1 MMKNILQLKKLPIIA
16 AILVLAI
23 SDSYA
28 QTGPA
33 GIGSSTNNV
42 LWLRSDRGTS
52 TTTNGNPLSGWND
65 FSGNANHSAQ
75 ATGAN
80 QPLYIS
86 AGINGLP
93 TIRFDGNDY
102 LTVPDA
108 DNLDNTNGV
117 SVFVVA
123 KPDVVSNPAKGLVSK
138 RVDSSTERAYSLF
151 IGENSN
157 SYIIFDAGNNRIRGS
172 SSYTTDPQVFSAVYN
187 GALGSNQSKIFSN
200 GTLYTEGTGP
210 SSLGNY
216 SSDLHIGIL
225 NPGYAQGLAG
235 DISEVIVYRSSLN
248 FAERSI
254 VEAYLGNRYNISLG
268 NTSYS
273 SSTFNQ
279 DIVGIGFSE
288 GDKLSNTPNVGS
300 GILLSERNNTL
311 DEANEFVFA
320 GHDGT
325 VHGHNISDLPTISG
339 VNLDQRWDRIYYIER
354 VQGGTIDNGTT
365 DIQII
370 FDFNEAGLSFSTDKV
385 YYILYRSGTSGS
397 FSEVPGGTG
406 AASDG
411 KVSINISSAN
421 FVSGYYTIARSDQEI
436 KTWYVL
442 NDGYWDDYNTWSL
455 KPTEPDNPS
464 NDIPGVMDRVVV
476 QDNKAVTVRLD
487 NTQSGVLDVIDGTVD
502 FGTTTGNAFSSITGQ
517 INGKIRLAADN
528 FPSGDA
534 SGFASAST
542 GGTVIYYGAGYDL
555 GVTRTFR
562 NMVVDLDDAANQLI
576 LLTNYTLNGSLTI
589 SNGELHFG
597 NTSTTARTLTVY
609 EHLEVG
615 ANGKILTGTGI
626 TRHQFNLYGDFT
638 NYGNVQFTTR
648 AAVNYTVDNA
658 DGIVDVNFRSATR
671 NQNMLLEGPTR
682 FYRIAIEKGTTN
694 TYELYM
700 EATDASYF
708 SLLGY
713 AAQGHP
719 DQAQLAVNNNAFGL
733 AYGTVRVGPN
743 ITIDRLNQGGNYNVS
758 ENAILWV
765 DGGSVTKPSGT
776 GEAVVVYG
784 RIKISSGTFT
794 SNAPSGITARL
805 NGVFEST
812 GGTTVI
818 SQFRTSVYGTQHI
831 GGYIQTGGNV
841 TVNGT
846 AANTNYYSFSLSYEG
861 NVFSLTGGTM
871 TINGTNSRGAI
882 FINSDPVN
890 VNVSA
895 SATMNL
901 IATNTTPFR
910 ITSRAPLPTVTLSR
924 SGAAG
929 DRSFILV
936 GGIVGTDASNQAELP
951 ALPLVTKGSFT
962 INNDIIFD
970 PRGEDVTIGRS
981 YTIGSNSSY
990 NAYSNTTTFSGATTN
1005 YSISINASATTKY
1018 FHNLAFNNS
1027 GYTGTLNTSD
1037 ITIGNNLTITAGTF
1051 GTGDRTVT
1059 VRGDITNSGTIT
1071 STTGKVLITQRGRVH
1086 TVNLTNGG
1094 SYTSVPTVTFSAGT
1108 ATAIAIF
1115 NGTPSAGNPL
1125 PISKIVITN
1134 TGSGYTAVPAV
1145 NITGGG
1151 GAIATAVIGTTHI
1164 LGGDGNGV
1172 FGNLDIDE
1180 VHPSEAAGK
1189 VEVTYLTAKQTVSGT
1204 FTLTNGILDLRTNNL
1219 TILGS
1224 LSTEDRAN
1232 YSVTKM
1238 IRSGGVHS
1246 DGGLTRRIISDN
1258 IPYLYPF
1265 GVYTSTGNGNRYTP
1279 AVQTFSSVIDE
1290 GLVTINPV
1298 DYELPTLAPSA
1309 QSALRYYWRVRAND
1323 FDNTP
1328 LVFNDFYFYNIPNT
1342 YIGGVTPPA
1351 AWVIGKI
1358 VNLIRVEK
1366 PGNRSWSNPTR
1377 LLGLHFTH
1385 QSANESGATPPTLET
1400 GEFTAGHNTRFQGT
1414 VKVFFSR
1421 LRGTSAAQRLWGEV
1435 ASWTTLAQ
1443 VATRFG
1449 LTPQQVM
1456 DQPNIWHLSDNPQS
1470 NAGTPTTGDKV
1481 VIGWVPWDDPVVA
1494 YRGDPHNIRNNGGT
1508 INCAELI
1515 FNPMKTAS
1523 GDPAPRQYWDTY
1535 FFRPTITLTGGTT
1548 LVTPIIS
1555 GEGTIRNRDQDTD
1568 FSNID
1573 LGDFVAQDSSYM
1585 LYEIFGAVT
1594 NLNNIPESL
1603 PNLIIAPDGWGEFDK
1618 AAVIP
1623 KDITVNNNL
1632 EVHGAARLRL
1642 NTGVLGNIYIK
1653 GDLRLQQAYRYDL
1666 GIYYTNTRFEFQNSG
1681 TPRTV
1686 TIEGDIYTEGTVGL
1700 YVLTPSTTP
1709 IQHTLNLYGSYIQN
1723 ATASVLGA
1731 GQPIFRLWTATDQD
1745 RVLLNLVGSTDAL
1758 LSGTNTTTT
1767 AILYNLQVDKG
1778 TSTTT
1783 LATINIPFTLNG
1795 PTNGLSEEKALQLK
1809 NGKLTL
1815 NNSAININLST
1826 GGDDFYIPST
1836 SGLVVQS
1843 GTVNVSGANNGI
1855 LLDGL
1860 LRVEAGGT
1868 INMDGGAGFNNYI
1881 EYSSSGNAA
1890 IEVTGGTFTVGSQ
1903 IRRGTSNPAGVLRYT
1918 QTAGN
1923 VVVGKNAAP
1932 VANRGT
1938 FEVLNTGSR
1947 FIYTGGT
1954 LTIVRPQT
1962 LATEATVLLEPAVGS
1977 AGNTTLQLGNAD
1989 TPAASVITLKS
2000 TIALGN
2006 LTVDGASTTA
2016 RLKDR
2021 DLTVNRDL
2029 TIGAGCSFD
2038 GTGFFSLTVNRHLV
2052 NSGTANLNVDT
2063 LFLTGSS
2070 TFPSAAMQNITGNV
2084 RVNHLVVE
2092 PEASVTLQPASSLE
2106 IDGNLFLNSGQLVDG
2121 ANIITVKGDVT
2132 NNASH
2137 VSSNPGVGG
2146 MVFAGSALQ
2155 RIYGTGQFGRI
2166 EVNNSNGVQL
2176 ENSIS
2181 LNNHLTI
2188 TNGILQLQSNKLTL
2202 GLNADIFGGPFNDN
2216 KMIAVGGG
2224 DFLQGI
2230 QKTFPE
2236 VASATPTDPYNENDP
2251 AYSYDFTFPI
2261 GVDNGTV
2268 KKYTPVD
2275 FHVASSA
2282 TQGSVNLYPVNRKH
2296 ITFDAT
2302 QTDVLQYYWI
2312 MNSSGLSNFTSL
2324 IHTHY
2329 KDIAPG
2335 NDVVGDE
2342 SAYIGAKLYDNF
2354 WAKYEEKDEVIGPPY
2369 EPAIEVVYEGL
2380 DYVAFVSDGV
2390 NTITGEYT
2398 AGIQPH
2404 IPDLVPLFYSRKNGD
2419 WTDADTWE
2427 REDGGIVPEGG
2438 PVGQR
2443 VHIRTAHTVT
2453 IPETANFRRA
2463 YRTTINGRL
2472 NLGTT
2477 KNHILGYVSGTGTL
2491 SSATSSLPAGD
2502 YSAFFACGTGG
2513 TMEWTGGT
2521 YGLPSSIT
2529 SYNNLTI
2536 TGTGTKTFP
2545 NTNITIC
2552 GDLRIEG
2559 NVTLKQAGVGAGFL
2573 NTFIEKN
2580 VYLLNT
2586 TIWDMNTRARIFLK
2600 GDFLKDINAR
2610 INTSGYSGHSFE
2622 LRGVDQEFSGNFIS
2636 TSKFYVLKYNHSGI
2650 ALMNGPVDVSL
2661 ALLLTNGRVFTT
2673 STNILRATRTPVG
2686 SGLSEVVNGFVEG
2699 PISINLRSSD
2709 SPVKYIPVGR
2719 NNVRKF
2725 IYPLDIPSTIGTWIG
2740 EYFNTS
2746 PTNHTPS
2753 MSHENKVGPILT
2765 VSQSEYWQ
2773 LTAPLDHASHLQLT
2787 FNGTSDIA
2795 AAVGNKDNL
2804 RIVYWN
2810 GTHWQM
2816 LGTGATITDQFTGT
2830 ITSTGSLGTFKFTGT
2845 QQYFTI
2851 GAIEEVELLTA
2862 TITSANQSIC
2872 QSDTYNLEVAIVGNY
2887 PNFEVDY
2894 SIGAAN
2900 FTESGISTLDPTITL
2915 SVPDLSLGVNT
2926 ITLTAIR
2933 DSDSPINTGN
2943 IIGTT
2948 SVTVTV
2954 YADHPKPP
2962 TDPYPTVTSGGNICG
2977 ATTTTVELDGSVVG
2991 FTYELFR
2998 DGIYFDNLPGTGG
3011 PLTFYDI
3018 DQEGIYTVEA
3028 YNTSFPSCVANMN
3041 GFADIVF
3048 GSAASAQV
3056 TSLISDANICEGI
3069 PVEMQIT
3076 FTGTPPFTFTVEDN
3090 YGGIWAGN
3098 VVDVGDLTGLGP
3110 YTYNFTIPDQY
3121 PTWTAPDLPNIYNY
3135 NVTAIDDSSGCVGG
3149 NIVGTGVN
3157 VNVYKTP
3164 ETGPQYHVPNT
3175 FGE

>member
-1 MMKNILQLKKLPIIA
+1 MVASILSTTKKYLITTIF
-16 AILVLAI
+16 LVVKLTLTF
-23 SDSYA
+23 A
-28 QTGPA
+28 QTGPG
-33 GIGSSTNNV
+33 GIGTSSTNV
-42 LWLRSDRGTS
+42 LWLRADQGLPPLIA
-52 TTTNGNPLSGWND
+52 NGDPVSAWND
-65 FSGNANHSAQ
+65 ISGNANHSAQ

-117 SVFVVA
+117 SIFVVA

-172 SSYTTDPQVFSAVYN
+172 SSYTTDPQIFSAVYN
-187 GALGSNQSKIFSN
+187 GTLGSNQSKIFSN
-200 GTLYTEGTGP
+200 GTLYTQGTGP
-210 SSLGNY
+210 LSLGNY
-216 SSDLHIGIL
+216 SSNLLIGIL

-273 SSTFNQ
+273 STTFNQ

-325 VHGHNISDLPTISG
+325 VHGHNISDLPTIPG

-354 VQGGTIDNGTT
+354 VQGGTIDDGTT

-370 FDFNEAGLSFSTDKV
+370 FDFNEAGLSLSTDKV

-406 AASDG
+406 AGSDG
-411 KVSINISSAN
+411 KVSINLSSAN
-421 FVSGYYTIARSDQEI
+421 FASGYYTIARSDQEI

-442 NDGYWDDYNTWSL
+442 NDGFWDDYNTWSL

-464 NDIPGVMDRVVV
+464 NHIPGVMDRVVV
-476 QDNKAVTVRLD
+476 QNNKAVTVRFD
-487 NTQSGVLDVIDGTVD
+487 NTQSGILDVIDGTVD
-502 FGTTTGNAFSSITGQ
+502 FGITTGNTFSSITGQ
-517 INGKIRLAADN
+517 SNGKIRLAADN

-542 GGTVIYYGAGYDL
+542 GGTVIYYGAGYDI

-562 NMVVDLDDAANQLI
+562 NMVVDLDNAANQLI

-609 EHLEVG
+609 EHVEVG
-615 ANGKILTGTGI
+615 VNGKIRTGTGI
-626 TRHQFNLYGDFT
+626 TRHQLNLYGDFT

-671 NQNMLLEGPTR
+671 NQNMTLEGPTR

-700 EATDASYF
+700 EATDAAYF
-708 SLLGY
+708 SLFGY

-719 DQAQLAVNNNAFGL
+719 DQAQLAINNNAFGL

-758 ENAILWV
+758 ENAVLWV

-784 RIKISSGTFT
+784 KIKTSAGTFT
-794 SNAPSGITARL
+794 SNAPSGITSRL

-846 AANTNYYSFSLSYEG
+846 AANTNYYSFTLSYEG
-861 NVFSLTGGTM
+861 NVFTLTGGTM
-871 TINGTNSRGAI
+871 TVNGTNSLGAI

-910 ITSRAPLPTVTLSR
+910 ITTKAPLPTVTLSR

-929 DRSFILV
+929 NRSFILV
-936 GGIVGTDASNQAELP
+936 GGTVGTDASNQAELP

-962 INNDIIFD
+962 INNDITFD

-981 YTIGSNSSY
+981 YTIGSNASY
-990 NAYSNTTTFSGATTN
+990 NAFSNTTTFSGATSN
-1005 YSISINASATTKY
+1005 YSILINATATTKY

-1027 GYTGTLNTSD
+1027 GYTGTLSTSD

-1094 SYTSVPTVTFSAGT
+1094 SYESVPTVSFSGGT

-1115 NGTPSAGNPL
+1115 NGTPAAGNAL

-1134 TGSGYTAVPAV
+1134 TGSGYIAAPTVS
-1145 NITGGG
+1145 ISGGG
-1151 GAIATAVIGTTHI
+1151 GATATALIGTTHE
-1164 LGGDGNGV
+1164 LGGNGNGV
-1172 FGNLDIDE
+1172 FGNLEIDE

-1189 VEVTYLTAKQTVSGT
+1189 VDVTYLTAKQTVSGT
-1204 FTLTNGILDLRTNNL
+1204 FTLTNGILDLITNNL

-1246 DGGLTRRIISDN
+1246 DGGLTRRISDN

-1385 QSANESGATPPTLET
+1385 QSANESGASPPTLET

-1456 DQPNIWHLSDNPQS
+1456 DQPNLWHLSDNPQS

-1568 FSNID
+1568 FSSID

-1585 LYEIFGAVT
+1585 LYEIFGNVT
-1594 NLNNIPESL
+1594 LNNISEVH
-1603 PNLIIAPDGWGEFDK
+1603 PNLMIAPDGWGANDR
-1618 AAVIP
+1618 AAIIP
-1623 KDITVNNNL
+1623 KSITVNNNL

-1642 NTGVLGNIYIK
+1642 NTGADGDLYIK
-1653 GDLRLQQAYRYDL
+1653 GDLRLLRATREATT
-1666 GIYYTNTRFEFQNSG
+1666 YTNTRFEFQNSG
-1681 TPRTV
+1681 TSRTV

-1700 YVLTPSTTP
+1700 YVLTPGTTP

-1745 RVLLNLVGSTDAL
+1745 RVLLNLFGSTDAL

-1767 AILYNLQVDKG
+1767 ATLYNLQVDKG
-1778 TSTTT
+1778 TSTST

-1809 NGKLTL
+1809 NGKLIL
-1815 NNSAININLST
+1815 NNSGININLST
-1826 GGDDFYIPST
+1826 GGGDFYIPST
-1836 SGLVVQS
+1836 SGLVVQT

-1868 INMDGGAGFNNYI
+1868 INMDGGAGVNNYI
-1881 EYSSSGNAA
+1881 EYSSSGNAT

-1923 VVVGKNAAP
+1923 VIVGKNAAP
-1932 VANRGT
+1932 VANRGM

-1962 LATEATVLLEPAVGS
+1962 AATEATVLLEPAVGS

-1989 TPAASVITLKS
+1989 TPAASIITLKS

-2006 LTVDGASTTA
+2006 VIVDGESTTA

-2038 GTGFFSLTVNRHLV
+2038 GTGSFSLTVNRHLV
-2052 NSGTANLNVDT
+2052 NSGSANLNVDT

-2121 ANIITVKGDVT
+2121 ANTITVKGDVT

-2137 VSSNPGVGG
+2137 ASADPNNGG
-2146 MVFAGSALQ
+2146 LVFGGSALQ

-2166 EVNNSNGVQL
+2166 EVDNANGVQL

-2202 GLNADIFGGPFNDN
+2202 GLNANIFGGPFDDN

-2230 QKTFPE
+2230 QKTFPT
-2236 VASATPTDPYNENDP
+2236 VLPGAVPTDPYNEADP
-2251 AYSYDFTFPI
+2251 AYTDGYSFTFPI
-2261 GVDNGTV
+2261 GIDNGSV
-2268 KKYTPVD
+2268 KKYTPVE
-2275 FHVASSA
+2275 FFVASNA

-2296 ITFDAT
+2296 ITFDDT

-2312 MNSSGLSNFTSL
+2312 MNSSGLSNFTTL
-2324 IHTHY
+2324 IKTHY
-2329 KDIAPG
+2329 KDA
-2335 NDVVGDE
+2335 DVVGDE
-2342 SAYIGAKLYDNF
+2342 SAYIGARLFDNF
-2354 WAKYEEKDEVIGPPY
+2354 WAKYEEDAGPPV
-2369 EPAIEVVYEGL
+2369 IEVVYEND
-2380 DYVAFVSDGV
+2380 DYIAFVYDGADQV
-2390 NTITGEYT
+2390 TGEYT
-2398 AGIQPH
+2398 AGIEPH
-2404 IPDLVPLFYSRKNGD
+2404 IPDQVPIFYSKQDGE
-2419 WTDADTWE
+2419 WTDPNTWE
-2427 REDGGIVPEGG
+2427 REDGGVVPANG
-2438 PVGQR
+2438 PSGQR

-2453 IPETANFRRA
+2453 VSSNFRRA

-2472 NLGTT
+2472 ELGTT
-2477 KNHILGYVSGTGTL
+2477 INHILGYVSGTGTL
-2491 SSATSSLPAGD
+2491 SIERSSLPAGD

-2513 TMEWTGGT
+2513 TMEWAGGT

-2545 NTNITIC
+2545 NVNMTIC

-2559 NVTLKQAGVGAGFL
+2559 SVTLKQAGTGSGYYDIRILGSAYIL
-2573 NTFIEKN
+2573 NTS
-2580 VYLLNT
+2580 V
-2586 TIWDMNTRARIFLK
+2586 WDMNTRVRIFIS
-2600 GDFLKDINAR
+2600 KDISKDAGAR
-2610 INTSGYSGHSFE
+2610 LSTSGYSGHSFE
-2622 LRGVDQEFSGNFIS
+2622 FNGADQTFNGNFTG
-2636 TSKFYVLKYNHSGI
+2636 TSRFYVLKYNNTGI
-2650 ALMNGPVDVSL
+2650 VTMNGPADVSL
-2661 ALLLTNGRVFTT
+2661 LLYLTNGRIQTT
-2673 STNILRATRTPVG
+2673 TTNILRATRTPIG
-2686 SGLSEVVNGFVEG
+2686 NGLYEVVNGFVEG

-2709 SPVKYIPVGR
+2709 SPNKFLPVGK
-2719 NNVRKF
+2719 NNIRKF
-2725 IYPLDIPSTIGTWIG
+2725 VYPLDIPSSIGTWIG

-2746 PTNHTPS
+2746 PGLAGMSPLS
-2753 MSHENKVGPILT
+2753 MDPPLETI
-2765 VSQSEYWQ
+2765 SQSEYWRITGPAGVASRIR
-2773 LTAPLDHASHLQLT
+2773 LTLD
-2787 FNGTSDIA
+2787 GTSDVA
-2795 AAVGNKDNL
+2795 AGIGGNLSNL
-2804 RIVYWN
+2804 RIVYWD
-2810 GTHWQM
+2810 GDKWVVA
-2816 LGTGATITDQFTGT
+2816 GGGATVTGT
-2830 ITSTGSLGTFKFTGT
+2830 AASGTISTTGTFTFNGAE
-2845 QQYFTI
+2845 QFFTI
-2851 GAIEEVELLTA
+2851 GAVETVEILTA
-2862 TITSANQSIC
+2862 TISSVSESIC
-2872 QSDTYNLEVAIVGNY
+2872 ESDTYDLEVTIIGNY
-2887 PNFEVDY
+2887 PPFEIDY

-2900 FTESGISTLDPTITL
+2900 YTESNIMDLVHPITL
-2915 SVPDLSLGVNT
+2915 SVPPLALGANT
-2926 ITLTAIR
+2926 VTITAIR
-2933 DSDSPINTGN
+2933 DSDSPVNTGS

-2948 SVTVTV
+2948 NVTVTV
-2954 YADHPKPP
+2954 YANP
-2962 TDPYPTVTSGGNICG
+2962 TAFEVSSGGNICG
-2977 ATTTTVELDGSVVG
+2977 GTTTTIDLSGSEIG
-2991 FTYELFR
+2991 FTYELYR
-2998 DGIYFDNLPGTGG
+2998 NGGLLAGRNLAGTGN
-3011 PLTFYDI
+3011 PLTFPGI
-3018 DQEGIYTVEA
+3018 DQAGTYTVEA
-3028 YNTSFPSCVANMN
+3028 FNNNNPSCRAVMDDNAV
-3041 GFADIVF
+3041 IEF
-3048 GSAASAQV
+3048 GSAATAQITDLV
-3056 TSLISDANICEGI
+3056 TATVCENE
-3069 PVEMQIT
+3069 PVTIEIT
-3076 FTGTPPFTFTVEDN
+3076 FTGQPPFTFTLQDDWGNSWIDQVIDF
-3090 YGGIWAGN
+3090 GGE
-3098 VVDVGDLTGLGP
+3098 P
-3110 YTYNFTIPDQY
+3110 YVTLFTIPDQY
-3121 PTWTAPDLPNIYNY
+3121 PVWNPADLLPKVYTYTISE
-3135 NVTAIDDSSGCVGG
+3135 IEDSSGCTGG
-3149 NIVGTGVN
+3149 VVLPPGTS
-3157 VNVYKTP
+3157 VNVYKIP
-3164 ETGPQYHVPNT
+3164 ETGPQYHIPNI

>member
-23 SDSYA
+23 SDSYS

-33 GIGSSTNNV
+33 GIGSSSNNV

-80 QPLYIS
+80 QPLYILS
-86 AGINGLP
+86 GINGLP
-93 TIRFDGNDY
+93 TIRFDGNDF

-117 SVFVVA
+117 TIFVVA

-172 SSYTTDPQVFSAVYN
+172 SSYTSDPQIFSAVYN
-187 GALGSNQSKIFSN
+187 GSLGSNQSKIFSN
-200 GTLYTEGTGP
+200 GTLYTQGTGP
-210 SSLGNY
+210 SSIGNT
-216 SSDLHIGIL
+216 SSNLHIGIL

-235 DISEVIVYRSSLN
+235 DISEVIIYRRTLN

-268 NTSYS
+268 NTTYS

-288 GDKLSNTPNVGS
+288 GDKLSSTVSVGS

-311 DEANEFVFA
+311 DETNEFVFA

-325 VHGHNISDLPTISG
+325 VHGHNTSDLPTIPD

-365 DIQII
+365 DIQIT
-370 FDFNEAGLSFSTDKV
+370 FDFTEAGLAVSTDKV
-385 YYILYRSGTSGS
+385 YYLLYRSGTLGA
-397 FSEVPGGTG
+397 FSEVLGGTG

-411 KVSINISSAN
+411 KVSINLSSAN
-421 FVSGYYTIARSDQEI
+421 FASGYYTIARSDKEI

-442 NDGYWDDYNTWSL
+442 NDGFWDDYNTWSL

-464 NDIPGVMDRVVV
+464 NDIPGIMDRAVV
-476 QDNKAVTVRLD
+476 QNNKTVTVRLD
-487 NTQSGVLDVIDGTVD
+487 NTQCGTLDVIDGTVD
-502 FGTTTGNAFSSITGQ
+502 FGTTTGNAFSTITGQ
-517 INGKIRLAADN
+517 LNGKIRLAADN

-534 SGFASAST
+534 SGFANAST

-555 GVTRTFR
+555 GITRTFR
-562 NMVVDLDDAANQLI
+562 NMVIDLDDAANQLV

-589 SNGELHFG
+589 SNGELYFG
-597 NTSTTARTLTVY
+597 NASTTARTLTVY
-609 EHLEVG
+609 EHVEVG
-615 ANGKILTGTGI
+615 ATGKIRTGTGI
-626 TRHQFNLYGDFT
+626 TRHQLNLYGDFT

-700 EATDASYF
+700 EAADAAYF

-758 ENAILWV
+758 VNAILWV

-784 RIKISSGTFT
+784 RIKISSGAFT
-794 SNAPSGITARL
+794 SNAPSGITSRL

-846 AANTNYYSFSLSYEG
+846 TANNNYYSFTLSYEG
-861 NVFSLTGGTM
+861 NVFTLTGGTM
-871 TINGTNSRGAI
+871 TVNGTNSLGAI

-901 IATNTTPFR
+901 IATNATPFR

-924 SGAAG
+924 SGAGA
-929 DRSFILV
+929 REFVLV
-936 GGIVGTDASNQAELP
+936 GGRVGTSIDNWADLP

-962 INNDIIFD
+962 INNDITFN

-981 YTIGSNSSY
+981 YTIGSNSNY

-1018 FHNLAFNNS
+1018 FHNLTFNNS

-1037 ITIGNNLTITAGTF
+1037 ITIGNSLTITAGTF
-1051 GTGDRTVT
+1051 ATGDRIVT

-1071 STTGKVLITQRGRVH
+1071 STTGKILITQRGRVH

-1094 SYTSVPTVTFSAGT
+1094 SYTAVPTVTFSAGT

-1134 TGSGYTAVPAV
+1134 TGSGYTATPTV

-1151 GAIATAVIGTTHI
+1151 GAVATAVIGTTHE
-1164 LGGDGNGV
+1164 LGGNGNGV
-1172 FGNLDIDE
+1172 FGNLEVDE

-1246 DGGLTRRIISDN
+1246 DGGLTRRISDN

-1366 PGNRSWSNPTR
+1366 PGNRSWNNPTR

-1456 DQPNIWHLSDNPQS
+1456 DQPNLWHLSDNPQS

-1681 TPRTV
+1681 TSRIV

-1700 YVLTPSTTP
+1700 YVLNPGTTP
-1709 IQHTLNLYGSYIQN
+1709 IEHTLNLYGSYIQN
-1723 ATASVLGA
+1723 ATASILGA
-1731 GQPIFRLWTATDQD
+1731 GQPILRLWTASDQD
-1745 RVLLNLVGSTDAL
+1745 RVLLKLLGASDAL
-1758 LSGTNTTTT
+1758 LSGTNTTTSAT
-1767 AILYNLQVDKG
+1767 LYNLQVDKG

-1795 PTNGLSEEKALQLK
+1795 PTNGLSEEKVLQLK
-1809 NGKLTL
+1809 NGKLIL

-1826 GGDDFYIPST
+1826 GGGDFYIPST
-1836 SGLVVQS
+1836 SGLVVQA
-1843 GTVNVSGANNGI
+1843 GQVNVSGANNGI

-1923 VVVGKNAAP
+1923 VIVGKNAAP

-1954 LTIVRPQT
+1954 LTIVRPQSGIP
-1962 LATEATVLLEPAVGS
+1962 TEASVLLEPAVGS

-1989 TPAASVITLKS
+1989 TPAASIITLKS

-2006 LTVDGASTTA
+2006 LTVGGASTTA

-2029 TIGAGCSFD
+2029 SIGAGCSFD
-2038 GTGFFSLTVNRHLV
+2038 GTGSFSLTVNRHLV
-2052 NSGTANLNVDT
+2052 NSGSANLNVDT

-2106 IDGNLFLNSGQLVDG
+2106 IDGNLFLNRGQLVDG
-2121 ANIITVKGDVT
+2121 ANIITVKGDVI

-2146 MVFAGSALQ
+2146 MVFAGIVLQ

-2166 EVNNSNGVQL
+2166 EINNANGVQL

-2202 GLNADIFGGPFNDN
+2202 GLNSNIFGGPFDDN

-2230 QKTFPE
+2230 QKTFPT
-2236 VASATPTDPYNENDP
+2236 VPSATPTDPYDENDP
-2251 AYSYDFTFPI
+2251 AYTYDFIFPI

-2275 FHVASSA
+2275 FHVASNA

-2302 QTDVLQYYWI
+2302 QTDVLQYYWV
-2312 MNSSGLSNFTSL
+2312 MNSSGLSNFSSL

-2404 IPDLVPLFYSRKNGD
+2404 IPDLVPLFYSKKDGD
-2419 WTDADTWE
+2419 WTDSDTWE
-2427 REDGGIVPEGG
+2427 REDGGVVPEGG

-2529 SYNNLTI
+2529 QYNNLTI
-2536 TGTGTKTFP
+2536 TGSGKKTFP
-2545 NTNITIC
+2545 NTTVTIC

-2559 NVTLKQAGVGAGFL
+2559 NESVTLEMPGVAGYRV
-2573 NTFIEKN
+2573 TFIHGNIYLLGNSTWDILNPTRIRLRGNFTKEGSARLKTYN
-2580 VYLLNT
+2580 SSTQYFWFEGTETQILDGDFSGINGFGGVEMYNSGIVQLNGHVDVAVYLLLRN
-2586 TIWDMNTRARIFLK
+2586 NVRVQ
-2600 GDFLKDINAR
+2600 
-2610 INTSGYSGHSFE
+2610 NTSS
-2622 LRGVDQEFSGNFIS
+2622 
-2636 TSKFYVLKYNHSGI
+2636 
-2650 ALMNGPVDVSL
+2650 SL
-2661 ALLLTNGRVFTT
+2661 LQL
-2673 STNILRATRTPVG
+2673 TRTAG
-2686 SGLSEVVNGFVEG
+2686 NGLNTSNGVVEG
-2699 PISINLRSSD
+2699 PIRINMKDPGTVNKFL
-2709 SPVKYIPVGR
+2709 PVGKNNIKKYIYPQTFTAA
-2719 NNVRKF
+2719 VR
-2725 IYPLDIPSTIGTWIG
+2725 YWTG

-2746 PTNHTPS
+2746 PTSHTPS
-2753 MSHENKVGPILT
+2753 MSHEEKVDPIQT
-2765 VSQSEYWQ
+2765 ISQSEYWR
-2773 LTAPLDHASHLQLT
+2773 LSGPSGHASHIQLT
-2787 FNGTSDIA
+2787 LNGTSDVA
-2795 AAVGNKDNL
+2795 AGVGNKDDL

-2810 GTHWQM
+2810 GTQWQM
-2816 LGTGATITDQFTGT
+2816 LGTGATVTDKLNGT
-2830 ITSTGSLGTFKFTGT
+2830 ITSTGSLGSFEFTGAE
-2845 QQYFTI
+2845 QYFTI
-2851 GAIEEVELLTA
+2851 GAVVPVEILTA
-2862 TITSANQSIC
+2862 TISSVNQSIC
-2872 QSDTYNLEVAIVGNY
+2872 QSDTYNLEVTIVGNY
-2887 PNFEVDY
+2887 DPFEVDY
-2894 SIGAAN
+2894 SIGASN
-2900 FTESGISTLDPTITL
+2900 FTETGIGALVHPIPLTY
-2915 SVPDLSLGVNT
+2915 PDLSLGANT

-2933 DSDSPINTGN
+2933 DSDSPINSGN

-2954 YADHPKPP
+2954 YADHPMPF
-2962 TDPYPTVTSGGNICG
+2962 PTVTSGGNICG
-2977 ATTTTVELDGSVVG
+2977 ATTTTVILSGSDVD

-2998 DGIYFDNLPGTGG
+2998 DGIYFSYLEGTGG
-3011 PLTFYDI
+3011 ALTFTGI
-3018 DQEGIYTVEA
+3018 DQAGIYTVEA
-3028 YNTSFPSCVANMN
+3028 YNTSFPSCVANMD
-3041 GFADIVF
+3041 GFADIEF

-3056 TSLISDANICEGI
+3056 TSLISDATICEGQG
-3069 PVEMQIT
+3069 VEMLIT
-3076 FTGTPPFTFTVEDN
+3076 FSGLPPFTFTVEDN
-3090 YGGIWAGN
+3090 YGGIWAN
-3098 VVDVGDLTGLGP
+3098 IVVDIGDLAGSGP
-3110 YTYNFTIPDQY
+3110 YTYNFTIPDQL
-3121 PTWTAPDLPNIYNY
+3121 PTWTAPDLPNSYNY
-3135 NVTAIDDSSGCVGG
+3135 NVTAIEDNSGCIGG
-3149 NIVGTGVN
+3149 VVIGTGVN
-3157 VNVYKTP
+3157 VNVYKVP